1 MRRAALPRRPP
12 SRRQHRPPAPATL
25 VHPCTEIDLRIH
37 FLALAAL
44 FAAGA
49 APAWAQAGDPNLG
62 RNLAATCANCHG
74 TDGRSA
80 GGTPSL
86 AGANRADLVRKMQD
100 FKAGRTPAT
109 VMHQL
114 AKGYTDEQIALAA
127 DWFAAQKPAR

>member
-1 MRRAALPRRPP
+1 MRFH
-12 SRRQHRPPAPATL
+12 S
-25 VHPCTEIDLRIH
+25 
-37 FLALAAL
+37 LALAAL

-49 APAWAQAGDPNLG
+49 APVWAQAGDPNLG

-86 AGANRADLVRKMQD
+86 AGVPSADLVRKMQD